1 MKVTIQGF
9 IQVDIESL
17 SRGRPQSQFSF
28 FASDMSKYGYAIV
41 ARHEITADIP
51 DDVESKAKELIRLM
65 QEKARIESDAAARSS
80 EFSRRISEIFSA
92 SQADDS
98 RSRS

>member
-17 SRGRPQSQFSF
+17 SRGRPQFSF

-41 ARHEITADIP
+41 ARHEITADVP